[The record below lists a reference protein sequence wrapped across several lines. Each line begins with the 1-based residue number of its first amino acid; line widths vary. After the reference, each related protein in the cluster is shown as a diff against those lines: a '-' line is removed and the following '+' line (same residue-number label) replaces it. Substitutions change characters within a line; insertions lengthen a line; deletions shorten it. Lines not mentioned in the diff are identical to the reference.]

1 LLVRLL
7 LCILF
12 GAQDR
17 TTWIL
22 HLGPLACRASA
33 RPQFRVAVCSLVR
46 GLVFQ
51 SALISCS
58 SIFAH
63 VVRGLLQEFGLVV
76 FLSYQIKKLEG
87 F

>member
-1 LLVRLL
+1 LDLWLAAPVHSLV
-7 LCILF
+7 
-12 GAQDR
+12 
-17 TTWIL
+17 
-22 HLGPLACRASA
+22 LG
-33 RPQFRVAVCSLVR
+33 PQFRVAVCSLVR

-63 VVRGLLQEFGLVV
+63 AVRGLLQEFVLVV
-76 FLSYQIKKLEG
+76 FLSYQIKKLES